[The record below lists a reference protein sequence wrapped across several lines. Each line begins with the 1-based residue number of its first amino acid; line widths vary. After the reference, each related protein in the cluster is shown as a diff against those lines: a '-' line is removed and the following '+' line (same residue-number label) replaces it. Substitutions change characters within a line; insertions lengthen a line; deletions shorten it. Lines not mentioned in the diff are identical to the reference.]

1 MLQPFIF
8 SIQRR
13 PYGKWREICSTSKR
27 PPIWISVGNWQ
38 YPGILGTT
46 TKKDHCVFS
55 GLWPRVY
62 QRGAGIPISFHSWE
76 WKSLI
81 PLPELWQFVFSFPSK
96 SLILEIDFFHSLSVP
111 DFWAWYDCTWVPPLC
126 PRKSFPPIPDIW
138 SRKRVSTVA
147 GLEPAIPRSEVWCLI
162 H

>member
-13 PYGKWREICSTSKR
+13 PNGKWREICSTSKR

-46 TKKDHCVFS
+46 TKISLFVFWSLTKSLSERSRNSHFFSFLGMKVSDSSSRTVAIRFFIPFQILNIGNRFFLFPFCSRFS
-55 GLWPRVY
+55 GMIWLHL
-62 QRGAGIPISFHSWE
+62 GSA
-76 WKSLI
+76 
-81 PLPELWQFVFSFPSK
+81 PLLQKVF
-96 SLILEIDFFHSLSVP
+96 
-111 DFWAWYDCTWVPPLC
+111 
-126 PRKSFPPIPDIW
+126 PIPDKW
-138 SRKRVSTVA
+138 GRKRVSTVA